1 MSYRNSRK
9 KLDEQRKLRSRPTSA
24 KNGSSKHSGL
34 GKSSAVLTL
43 SSVLLGGSL
52 LVGYQ
57 QSAHAFSL
65 GDLVAPVTD
74 FLSSFVS
81 EFGTGYTDAIAITTK
96 QTQLVG
102 LGVNDSLNR
111 NGATLAA
118 TQQTIDQSLA
128 VKTLITD
135 TGIKG
140 ALPDSAACTQTAQR
154 TAANTQ
160 IKLNQFISDSISRNA
175 SAMPK
180 LNMVDQKS
188 APLAFHLE
196 FACSPSESA
205 QGLCNMGINGD
216 QFMDV
221 DYSIFSNKQVMSAD
235 KYSVAQ
241 NYLNFMNSVGLPEN
255 IAQCNGQEGCVNEQV
270 NSSIRATAGS
280 LSNYVLSNQM
290 QSRVIYNSDYQPSVE

>member
-9 KLDEQRKLRSRPTSA
+9 KLSEQRKLRSKSTSM
-24 KNGSSKHSGL
+24 KNGSKQHSGL

-57 QSAHAFSL
+57 QSTHAFSIR
-65 GDLVAPVTD
+65 DLIAPVTN
-74 FLSSFVS
+74 FLGSFVS
-81 EFGTGYTDAIAITTK
+81 GFGTGYTDAFAVTTK

-102 LGVNDSLNR
+102 MGVNDTANR

-140 ALPDSAACTQTAQR
+140 ALPDSAACTQTAER
-154 TAANTQ
+154 TAAHTQ
-160 IKLNQFISDSISRNA
+160 LNLNKFIADSISRTA

-180 LNMVDQKS
+180 LNLVDQQS

-221 DYSIFSNKQVMSAD
+221 DYSIFSNKQVLSAD

-241 NYLNFMNSVGLPEN
+241 NYLNFMNNVGLPES
-255 IAQCNGQEGCVNEQV
+255 ITKCNGQEACVNEQV
-270 NSSIRATAGS
+270 NSSVRATAGS